1 MGIGQKIGSFIIQS
15 KRVWHLLKRPSRLE
29 FTTIAKVSALGIL
42 VIGAMGFI
50 IGDTMKF
57 LARAFS

>member
-1 MGIGQKIGSFIIQS
+1 MGIGQKMSSFVLQS
-15 KRVWHLLKRPSRLE
+15 NRVWKLLKRPSRLE

-42 VIGAMGFI
+42 VIGAIGFL

-57 LARAFS
+57 LARAFG